1 MSTLKSNVIEP
12 ATGTNLSLGAAGDLI
27 DVTSDTLQLN
37 TWKDSGGNTLFVSD
51 GSGNLSSVNSGLD
64 RGGGPNL
71 ILSQTV
77 TSAATLEFTSG
88 LDSTYDKY
96 MFVFL
101 NINPATNDV
110 SLGFHTSTD
119 GGSSYGIIKTTTYF
133 GAHHYESGGTSGL
146 AYAGATFSH
155 GNSTAIQFIT
165 QSQANEADASAA
177 GILYLFTPSSTTYVK
192 NFYGRSES
200 NHQID
205 AAQDGFFAGY
215 INTTS
220 AINAIQ
226 FKMESGN
233 FDGTIKMYGCR

>member
-12 ATGTNLSLGAAGDLI
+12 ATGTTLTLGASGDLI
-27 DVTSDTLQLN
+27 NVPSDALQLN
-37 TWKDSGGNTLFVSD
+37 TWKDSGGNTLFTSD
-51 GSGNLSSVNSGLD
+51 GSGNVSSVNVALAA
-64 RGGGPNL
+64 GGPNL
-71 ILSQTV
+71 IATQTA
-77 TSAATLEFTSG
+77 SGAATLEFTSG
-88 LDSTYDKY
+88 LDSTYNKY

-101 NINPATNDV
+101 DINPATNDV
-110 SLGFHTSTD
+110 SFGFHTSTD